1 MSFVIK
7 NTSGS
12 AVVLPDLGLTIP
24 TGTPGTPTYFDLSTE
39 QANDVANSIDLQN
52 AITAAAGTLVFLDPR
67 DHATPQATRATLSV
81 ADSLLATQF
90 HNDTH
95 WGIIGGRFDTLDDP
109 TTGVTDGDIVRWNA
123 ASGEFIACTPAS
135 FGPIV
140 GSQGVDGVDTTYV
153 YTATA
158 VLHDAQDETFYD
170 GTNNNG
176 TFVGGPGTGPTNY
189 AVNDVITLSDGSTI
203 QVDAIDA
210 NGDVTQFSVLTS
222 GATGVTAGVP
232 LTQTGVIP
240 VGPGPQTGFTLTPQP
255 NNISTGTI
263 QWDVDDVFLR
273 NTGDTLDSG
282 TLTIASGATV
292 DFPTGS
298 NLTIAGDVNQASIIT
313 PAGGFQNATDII
325 NKGYVDALV
334 QGIDW
339 KESVRV
345 ATEPNGGPGA
355 DGDVGGTYA
364 TTPSNGQLTGVDLSS
379 VTGDSIDGQFYTGN
393 PATGLADN
401 DRVLLKDQTDPKE
414 NGIYFIVEDAAGG
427 TNTGD
432 NVTLR
437 RAPDQDGTP
446 TSEVSGGNT
455 TFVEDLGTVNSKT
468 IWSVIWD
475 GEVTLNTD
483 PVNWSLTGAPTD
495 ILANEGLNSVVNEF
509 NLDISTL
516 TKTATTIALN
526 DVLAFDD
533 VDASDPT
540 TDTYKIT
547 VQNFLN
553 DRDVVYGITSNGIIR
568 RTGNDTYEQISIS
581 AAGAG
586 ALDGL
591 NVANGGTG
599 DTGNIVVG
607 LDIASLPSRPAVDT
621 ADLVAV
627 YDQAGNN
634 VSYTVGDIAGAIST
648 TNSYTNWTN
657 TGNGTGGP
665 IGPATGTD
673 TIDWNGGDG
682 IDIDMTSGTPDT
694 ITVTFTRSG
703 LADTAIDG
711 ANDTFPFFDFNNA
724 NQVEYRGFND
734 AFDDLGVPFGLT
746 GTGIVVKDADSPDS
760 YTVRSIAVEGAG
772 AEAGLSID
780 DGDGVSGNPTLG
792 LDINGQAA
800 VGDDMDTDDEFIVWH
815 QDDTANE
822 KMTGQEVADGTAT
835 ILGISGLTIVNID
848 AQPTLV
854 ITDTTR
860 TGSPQLS
867 VETTAITWAEAFV
880 SDNDW
885 ISIGNAIDALSGFI
899 IPHKARIVKITAHTE
914 DDNNI
919 SKAFDL
925 YIDGASQSLFAFT
938 AVNGENEF
946 QQVNTDIQVAKDT
959 KLRVRATNTPSGSI
973 GDTVITLWLKWEV

>member
-24 TGTPGTPTYFDLSTE
+24 TGTVGTPTYFDLSTE
-39 QANDVANSIDLQN
+39 QANDVANSVDLQN

-67 DHATPQATRATLSV
+67 DHATPLATRATLSV

-232 LTQTGVIP
+232 LTQTGVVP

-282 TLTIASGATV
+282 TLNIASGATV
-292 DFPTGS
+292 NFVSTS
-298 NLTIAGDVNQASIIT
+298 TLTFNSGTNPSASITT
-313 PAGGFQNATDII
+313 PTNGFQNATDII

-339 KESVRV
+339 KESVRR
-345 ATEPNGGPGA
+345 
-355 DGDVGGTYA
+355 A
-364 TTPSNGQLTGVDLSS
+364 TTPAEGDLGGTFVNNGGVGDTITYDSTTATGV
-379 VTGDSIDGQFYTGN
+379 TMDGWEYTGN
-393 PATGLADN
+393 PATGLDVG
-401 DRVLLKDQTDPKE
+401 DRVLVKDNTPATE
-414 NGIYFIVEDAAGG
+414 NGIYVVTAGS
-427 TNTGD
+427 TPTA
-432 NVTLR
+432 TILT
-437 RAPDQDGTP
+437 RATDQDGSP
-446 TSEVSGGNT
+446 GSEVSGGNT
-455 TFVEDLGTVNSKT
+455 TFVETGPVNEKT
-468 IWSVIWD
+468 IWTVIWD
-475 GEVTLNTD
+475 GQLTINTD
-483 PVNWSLTGAPTD
+483 PMNWSLTGATSD
-495 ILANEGLNSVVNEF
+495 ILAGEGLNAVVNQF

-516 TKTATTIALN
+516 AKTATTIALN
-526 DVLAFDD
+526 DFIAFDD
-533 VDASDPT
+533 VGAADPT

-553 DRDVVYGITSNGIIR
+553 DRDIVYGITTNGIIR
-568 RTGNDTYEQISIS
+568 RTADDTYETIAIQ
-581 AAGAG
+581 AAGVG
-586 ALDGL
+586 DRNGLD
-591 NVANGGTG
+591 VVNGGTG
-599 DTGNIVVG
+599 DTGNITVG
-607 LDIASLPSRPAVDT
+607 LAIEILPYVTTGGGSIDAANDR
-621 ADLVAV
+621 VAV
-627 YDQAGNN
+627 WDSNLDRN
-634 VSYTVGDIAGAIST
+634 VYYTISDIAGAAAAS
-648 TNSYTNWTN
+648 NSYTNWTN

-665 IGPATGTD
+665 IGPGTSTD
-673 TIDWNGGDG
+673 TIDWNGGIG
-682 IDIDMTSGTPDT
+682 IDIDMTSGAPDT
-694 ITVTFTRSG
+694 ITVTFSRSG
-703 LADTAIDG
+703 MADTAVVAAQDSI
-711 ANDTFPFFDFNNA
+711 AFFDGSNSNEP
-724 NQVEYRGFND
+724 EYRGF
-734 AFDDLGVPFGLT
+734 DDLLNDLNVVNNITPN
-746 GTGIVVKDADSPDS
+746 GIVVQTAADT
-760 YTVRSIAVEGAG
+760 YAGKAIAASTLEDEDGLVVTNGDGTGAG
-772 AEAGLSID
+772 NMI
-780 DGDGVSGNPTLG
+780 VG
-792 LDINGQAA
+792 LDILNMTPSPAEMTA
-800 VGDDMDTDDEFIVWH
+800 TDEFPVH
-815 QDDTANE
+815 DKSEGTAGANR
-822 KMTGQEVADGTAT
+822 KMTGQQIADGVTT
-835 ILGISGLTIVNID
+835 ILNLDNLTIVNID
-848 AQPTLV
+848 GQPTLV

-899 IPHKARIVKITAHTE
+899 IPHKARIVKVTAHTE

-925 YIDGASQSLFAFT
+925 YIDGASQSLFSFT
-938 AVNGENEF
+938 AVNGENEY
-946 QQVNTDIQVAKDT
+946 QQVNTDITVAKDT